1 MLICNPDQN
10 SSNVFITCKHWLDI
24 FNFEKRSIH
33 VRGEKNVVKLQYFL
47 TRNGKIKNV
56 TGNMLYLENH
66 YFAFQILLVPAIERF
81 ENHES
86 PLFSDHKLISNDVVG
101 YRSFSEKEKIINIQL
116 ATVKCPRETS

>member
-1 MLICNPDQN
+1 
-10 SSNVFITCKHWLDI
+10 
-24 FNFEKRSIH
+24 
-33 VRGEKNVVKLQYFL
+33 
-47 TRNGKIKNV
+47 
-56 TGNMLYLENH
+56 MLYLENH